1 MRVDAV
7 LEYYKHSRNTTDNST
22 VLAYSLAAPNLISSS
37 KETGNSPK
45 MPTNRVFLPSTPQ
58 PRCCTGQVLVAAYGS
73 LICPPY
79 TVLAFCSIWGWFW
92 CCFVAGSRGSKWH
105 VTPTYGGI
113 VVTLQQF
120 GGKKRPS
127 ILQ

>member
-1 MRVDAV
+1 MKDAV
-7 LEYYKHSRNTTDNST
+7 LGYYKDTHNTTPNPSI
-22 VLAYSLAAPNLISSS
+22 LACALAAPLHLISSS
-37 KETGNSPK
+37 KATGNSPK
-45 MPTNRVFLPSTPQ
+45 MPTNRRMLPSAPQ
-58 PRCCTGQVLVAAYGS
+58 PRGCGGQALGTACGS

-79 TVLAFCSIWGWFW
+79 TGLAFCSIWGWFW
-92 CCFVAGSRGSKWH
+92 CCFVAGLRGSKWH